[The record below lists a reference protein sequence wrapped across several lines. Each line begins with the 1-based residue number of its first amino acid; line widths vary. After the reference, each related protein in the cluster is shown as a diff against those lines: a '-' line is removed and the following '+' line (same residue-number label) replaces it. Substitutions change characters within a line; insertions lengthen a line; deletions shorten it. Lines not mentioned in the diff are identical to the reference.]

1 VNYLRDWTGVH
12 TASGGGDVPMKKLLC
27 CLVQSGV
34 LAAGLAYGA
43 QVFAQEPGFPPET
56 LAPPPDQGP
65 GGGHRGVMDP
75 DQQLAM
81 MTKRYNL
88 SDDQQDKVKP
98 ILLFQQHQMQALRG
112 NSLLS
117 GEDRMAKMQ
126 SIRSDS
132 NTKIEAILNDVQ
144 KKQFE
149 QDQQRMQERMQ
160 QRGQGGGPGGG
171 GPPPQQ

>member
-1 VNYLRDWTGVH
+1 VNYLRNWTGVH
-12 TASGGGDVPMKKLLC
+12 KASGGGDVPMKKLLG

-34 LAAGLAYGA
+34 LAAGLVCGA
-43 QVFAQEPGFPPET
+43 QVFAQEPGGAPET

-65 GGGHRGVMDP
+65 GGGHRGMMDP
-75 DQQLAM
+75 DQQLARM
-81 MTKRYNL
+81 SNATTYPPISKP
-88 SDDQQDKVKP
+88 DQAHSAS
-98 ILLFQQHQMQALRG
+98 QQQQMQALRG
-112 NSLLS
+112 DSLLS
-117 GEDRMAKMQ
+117 REDRMAKMQ

-132 NTKIEAILNDVQ
+132 NTKIEAILNDDQ